1 MTFHTPGD
9 LAERLD
15 VSAGYLAEP
24 GLAAAAFLA
33 DRGHRPLLLE
43 GAPGVGKTAFAGAM
57 AQVLGARVERVQCYP
72 GLDAGQVLYEWNF
85 PAQMMALR
93 AAGDGDPSARLPEL
107 WNERYLLARPILN
120 SLRNGPAVL
129 LIDEIDR
136 AEDDFEALLLQVL
149 DNFEITVPELGT
161 VRAERP
167 PFVILTSNRTRE
179 VHDAIKRRC
188 LYHWIDHPTIDVET
202 EILRRRVEG
211 LPAGLA
217 AEIASAMERL
227 RALSLIKPPSL
238 AEAIDYARALLDLGA
253 VSQTE
258 SAVDA
263 AVSTIVKHHDD
274 EPLVRAA
281 LAPQHQAAE

>member
-1 MTFHTPGD
+1 MMFQSPAD
-9 LAERLD
+9 LTWRLD
-15 VSAGYLAEP
+15 SRAGYLAEP

-33 DRGHRPLLLE
+33 HRGTRPLLLE

-93 AAGDGDPSARLPEL
+93 AAGEGDQSDRLPEL
-107 WNERYLLARPILN
+107 WNERYLIARPILN
-120 SLRNGPAVL
+120 ALRNGPAVL

-149 DNFEITVPELGT
+149 DNFEIAVPELGT
-161 VRAERP
+161 VRAEQP
-167 PFVILTSNRTRE
+167 PFVVLTSNRTRE

-188 LYHWIDHPTIDVET
+188 LYHWINHPTIERET
-202 EILRRRVEG
+202 EILRRHVEG
-211 LPAGLA
+211 LSAGLA
-217 AEIASAMERL
+217 VEVASAMESL
-227 RALSLIKPPSL
+227 RALNLIKPPSI

-253 VSQTE
+253 ATQLE
-258 SAVDA
+258 SVVDA
-263 AVSTIVKHHDD
+263 AISTIVKHHDD
-274 EPLVRAA
+274 EPLVRAS
-281 LAPQHQAAE
+281 LMPGQRTE